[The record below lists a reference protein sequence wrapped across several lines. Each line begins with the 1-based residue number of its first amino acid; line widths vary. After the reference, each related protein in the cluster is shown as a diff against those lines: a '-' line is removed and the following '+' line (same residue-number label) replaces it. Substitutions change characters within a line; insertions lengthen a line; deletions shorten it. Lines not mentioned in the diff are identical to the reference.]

1 MTATGK
7 WGHAVFVLVMS
18 GVALGGC
25 QLYWYKAD
33 ADFASFTADHQAC
46 LRRSGIP
53 IDEDRSRV
61 RVDLDVYRA
70 CLKARGWA
78 RVERTKNFTEPGYF
92 RGQEKEGPVGLDEPP
107 TQVPAFNR

>member
-7 WGHAVFVLVMS
+7 WTRAIFVVVIS

-25 QLYWYKAD
+25 QFYWYKAD
-33 ADFASFTADHQAC
+33 ADFASFTPDHQAC

-53 IDEDRSRV
+53 SDEDRSRV

-78 RVERTKNFTEPGYF
+78 RFERTKNLAEPGYF
-92 RGQEKEGPVGLDEPP
+92 RGQEKEGPVGLDEIPK
-107 TQVPAFNR
+107 QVPAFNR